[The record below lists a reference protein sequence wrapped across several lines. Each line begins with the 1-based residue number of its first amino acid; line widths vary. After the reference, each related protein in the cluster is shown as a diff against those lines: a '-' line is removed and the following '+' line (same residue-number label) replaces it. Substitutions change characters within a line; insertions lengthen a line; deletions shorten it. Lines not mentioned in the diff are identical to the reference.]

1 MCLSVIAWVCCVV
14 TFFTTIEHAPATA
27 SLPCHAGPD
36 VVVWNLHRRYGAI
49 RLPLLLRGWSQV
61 GVVGWREELLTA
73 EASWLKTY
81 EPVLVL
87 ENSNRD
93 EL

>member
-1 MCLSVIAWVCCVV
+1 MHLLLVTAFLSY
-14 TFFTTIEHAPATA
+14 
-27 SLPCHAGPD
+27 HAGPD

-81 EPVLVL
+81 EPVFVL

>member
-1 MCLSVIAWVCCVV
+1 MCICTQHIVCTVLLHACSCTSALLS
-14 TFFTTIEHAPATA
+14 
-27 SLPCHAGPD
+27 CHPGPD
-36 VVVWNLHRRYGAI
+36 VVVWNLHRRYGAV

-61 GVVGWREELLTA
+61 AVVGWREELLTT

-81 EPVLVL
+81 EPVFVL
-87 ENSNRD
+87 ENDNRD

>member
-1 MCLSVIAWVCCVV
+1 MYHCMLLPALSCD
-14 TFFTTIEHAPATA
+14 
-27 SLPCHAGPD
+27 AGPD
-36 VVVWNLHRRYGAI
+36 VVVWNLHRRYGAV

-61 GVVGWREELLTA
+61 DVVGWREELLSA

-81 EPVLVL
+81 EPVFVL
-87 ENSNRD
+87 ENAYRD